1 LRSAFFVFYC
11 YICVIELN
19 LLNMK
24 RILALL
30 TACVLAVAAYAQ
42 TAEEII
48 AKMDAVMEQVDEA
61 NGFRMTMDL
70 KIPLLGTMSTNA
82 WSRGDKMR
90 LEAKMMGKQLITWQD
105 GETEWTYDAEENT
118 ITIENQDK
126 TKKSE
131 EKENM
136 KMFESATEGYDVS
149 IAKENADSWTIKC
162 RKNRSNTNKDDP
174 KNMEIVVAK
183 ETFYPMS
190 LSAKVEMVTVTMR
203 NLQFSVS
210 EKDVTFNKADYP
222 GATII
227 DKR

>member
-1 LRSAFFVFYC
+1 
-11 YICVIELN
+11 
-19 LLNMK
+19 MK
-24 RILALL
+24 RFFALL

-42 TAEEII
+42 TAEEIV
-48 AKMDAVMEQVDEA
+48 ARMDAAMEQVSAE

-70 KIPLLGTMSTNA
+70 KIPILGTMSSDA
-82 WSRGDKMR
+82 WSLGDKMR
-90 LEAKMMGKQLITWQD
+90 LEANMMGKKLVTWQD
-105 GETEWTYDAEENT
+105 GETEWTYDSEENT

-126 TKKSE
+126 TKKSD

-136 KMFESATEGYDVS
+136 KMFQSATEGYDVS

-183 ETFYPMS
+183 GTYYPMS
-190 LSAKVEMVTVTMR
+190 LSAKVDMVTVTMR
-203 NLQFSVS
+203 NLQFNVS
-210 EKDVTFNKADYP
+210 EEEVTFNKADYP

-227 DKR
+227 DKRK